1 MVSTAKTSTY
11 DVIVVGN
18 SALGMGTA
26 YELRKR
32 DPKVSIAV
40 VGPSHRTGAATMV
53 AGAMINVWAEMAA
66 GQFENP
72 ALADRAELTI
82 QGMQLWDRHCEALS
96 EHSDTPL
103 AVKWGTYIVNN
114 ALGSPHETRAVDYI
128 ISAMTKRQV
137 AHEVLPSG
145 AVPWINPEQRGQ
157 TTRIVKVPDG
167 RIDPRSVL
175 RAYER
180 YFAARNVDV
189 YDDTVEQLQVGLKV
203 PLLNPEKTLTLAS
216 GEKLK
221 TKIVVLASGTF
232 SQALIDQVPELRK
245 EVPRLV
251 WGAGSG
257 IDISLPGWVHRY
269 GGIDRRIFD
278 IDAVVRTVDRGG
290 ACGIHL
296 VPYGNGEYY
305 LGASSGVWF
314 EPEAKPRV
322 HAVHVLLRSLVEE
335 INQAF
340 FFSTMALRG
349 PGFRPVSMDA
359 FPLLGESHI
368 AGIWFANGTKRD
380 GFTCSPYICGEIASA
395 ILGGTSRLPK
405 RFKPSRKLISYKTA
419 KEAIEDSVTADL
431 GGEVQHGLNLPP
443 YALEGYR
450 EMKRAKIKKIYEL
463 RGIENFGIHPEL
475 PHLYEND
482 DFYSVCRHERE
493 VQ

>member
-1 MVSTAKTSTY
+1 
-11 DVIVVGN
+11 
-18 SALGMGTA
+18 MGTA

-32 DPKVSIAV
+32 DPKLSIAV
-40 VGPSHRTGAATMV
+40 IGPSHRTGAATMT

-72 ALADRAELTI
+72 ALSERAELTI
-82 QGMQLWDRHCEALS
+82 EGMKLWDTHCAALS
-96 EHSDTPL
+96 EFADTPL
-103 AVKWGTYIVNN
+103 SVKWGTYVVNN
-114 ALGSPHETRAVDYI
+114 ALGSPHEVKAVDYI
-128 ISAMTKRQV
+128 IGTMEKRKV
-137 AHEVLPSG
+137 PFEVLEPG

-157 TTRIVKVPDG
+157 ITRIVKVPDG
-167 RIDPRSVL
+167 RIDPRLVL
-175 RAYER
+175 KAYEKF
-180 YFAARNVDV
+180 FAARDV
-189 YDDTVEQLQVGLKV
+189 HVVDDTAVGFHIGLKV
-203 PLLNPEKTLTLAS
+203 PLMNPEKTVTLAS
-216 GEKLK
+216 GRKLK
-221 TKIVVLASGTF
+221 TKTVVLASGSF
-232 SQALIDQVPELRK
+232 SQALIDQVPDLRK
-245 EVPRLV
+245 QVPRLV

-257 IDISLPGWVHRY
+257 LDIALPAWIHRY

-290 ACGIHL
+290 ACGVHL
-296 VPYGNGEYY
+296 VPHGNGEFY

-314 EPEAKPRV
+314 EPEDKPRV
-322 HAVHVLLRSLVEE
+322 HAVHVLLRSVVEE
-335 INQAF
+335 INRAF
-340 FFSTMALRG
+340 FFATMSVRG

-380 GFTCSPYICGEIASA
+380 GFTCSPFICSEIASA
-395 ILGGTSRLPK
+395 ILGGRSRLPT

-419 KEAIEDSVTADL
+419 KEAIEDSVTADF

-443 YALEGYR
+443 YAIEGYL
-450 EMKRAKIKKIYEL
+450 EMKRAKVKKIYEL

-482 DFYSVCRHERE
+482 DFYNVCRHDRE